1 MKTLVITITVETEV
15 ADDTSQTD
23 IDNYVSTTTS
33 RVEAAMPGTVV
44 EVSDWDLE
52 DYSG

>member
-23 IDNYVSTTTS
+23 IDNYVSTTVS
-33 RVEAAMPGTVV
+33 RTQAAMPGALV
-44 EVSDWDLE
+44 ESSDWDLE
-52 DYSG
+52 DYK